1 MTLLALI
8 QSLVLVFLF
17 KVNFHG
23 LGPDCLIN
31 VNRFLFPLNPEE
43 VFRFFPPFFL
53 FFLFYF
59 CFKNGKTVFNLSQTY
74 NRKVELQQK

>member
-8 QSLVLVFLF
+8 RSLVFLF

-43 VFRFFPPFFL
+43 VFRFFPPFFFL
-53 FFLFYF
+53 LFYF